1 MQSGSDEMTDI
12 DPPAGSGSTPGQSTA
27 PSRHLINAFLIAGL
41 VLFTVILLV
50 RGSNVLIPLAVALL
64 IWRFINALAD
74 VNQRL
79 WSRWLGPMRGLA
91 LFLALLTIF
100 AASLLALDV
109 VVSNVSAIGASSR
122 EFQTSIDILLERASN
137 LTGIERDRLVDETFG
152 QLRLGQLL
160 GAMVSAMTSLAS
172 QFSVVFVYVI
182 FLLVEQKFFDMKLN
196 AIVRD
201 ENRRAQI
208 RSLLERVSRDVNS
221 YVWIM
226 TLVSLLTAALSYA
239 VMIAVGVDHA
249 AFWAF
254 LVFILN
260 FIPTVGTILATL
272 LVSLYGLLQLG
283 DFKSFLILLIAVGLI
298 QFFVGNVLQPRMSAK
313 TLNLSQFV
321 VILSLF
327 VWGALWGVVGMFL
340 AVPITAILM
349 IVLANFQ
356 STRVVAAILSETG
369 ELRSAEDA
377 ANADTAVR

>member
-1 MQSGSDEMTDI
+1 MTDI
-12 DPPAGSGSTPGQSTA
+12 DRPAGPSSTPGRNDA
-27 PSRHLINAFLIAGL
+27 PSRHLINAFLISGL
-41 VLFTVILLV
+41 VLITVVLLV
-50 RGSNVLIPLAVALL
+50 WGSNVLIPLAVALL

-74 VNQRL
+74 VYQRL

-91 LFLALLTIF
+91 LLLALLTIF

-109 VVSNVSAIGASSR
+109 VVSNVSAISASSR
-122 EFQTSIDILLERASN
+122 EFQKSIDILLERASN
-137 LTGIERDRLVDETFG
+137 LTGIERDRIIDETFG

-182 FLLVEQKFFDMKLN
+182 FLLVEQKFFNIKLN

-201 ENRRAQI
+201 ENRRARI
-208 RSLLERVSRDVNS
+208 RSLLDRVGRDVNS

-239 VMIAVGVDHA
+239 VMIAVGVNHA

-283 DFKSFLILLIAVGLI
+283 DFKSFLILLTAVGLI

-327 VWGALWGVVGMFL
+327 IWGALWGVVGMFL

-349 IVLANFQ
+349 IVLANFP

-369 ELRSAEDA
+369 ELRSAGDA
-377 ANADTAVR
+377 AEADTPAP

>member
-1 MQSGSDEMTDI
+1 MTGAE
-12 DPPAGSGSTPGQSTA
+12 PPAEPVAIPARGDA
-27 PSRHLINAFLIAGL
+27 PSRPLMNAFLIAGL
-41 VLFTVILLV
+41 VLFTIVLLV
-50 RGSNVLIPLAVALL
+50 QGSNVLIPLAVALL
-64 IWRFINALAD
+64 VWRFINALAD
-74 VNQRL
+74 AYQRL
-79 WSRWLGPMRGLA
+79 WSKWLGPLRGLA
-91 LFLALLTIF
+91 LFLALMTIF
-100 AASLLALDV
+100 AASLLAFDV

-122 EFQTSIDILLERASN
+122 EFERSIDILLERASN
-137 LTGIERDRLVDETFG
+137 LTGIERDRIIDETFG

-208 RSLLERVSRDVNS
+208 RALLDRVSQDVNS

-239 VMIAVGVDHA
+239 VMIAVGVNHA

-283 DFKSFLILLIAVGLI
+283 DFKAFLVLLIAVGLI

-327 VWGALWGVVGMFL
+327 IWGAVWGVVGMFL

-349 IVLANFQ
+349 IVLANFP
-356 STRVVAAILSETG
+356 STRIVAAILSETG
-369 ELRSAEDA
+369 ELRHTGASPKTLPAE
-377 ANADTAVR
+377 R

>member
-313 TLNLSQFV
+313 TLNLSQSS
-321 VILSLF
+321 LSCRCSF
-327 VWGALWGVVGMFL
+327 GALSGAWSACSSPF
-340 AVPITAILM
+340 P
-349 IVLANFQ
+349 
-356 STRVVAAILSETG
+356 SR
-369 ELRSAEDA
+369 RS
-377 ANADTAVR
+377 